1 MRAVLK
7 LERFDNDRY
16 AKYMGH
22 DKSNCWVARLLGL
35 DEKWGFA
42 REFIRGQ
49 ADWSQAKMTGS
60 RGIFV
65 YYALPNGI
73 YEVNKRISWKH
84 VKRYFIRVENAEIT
98 EIDREEVLRCLTSDT
113 SESAS

>member
-7 LERFDNDRY
+7 LERFDNIGY
-16 AKYMGH
+16 ARFMGR
-22 DKSNCWVARLLGL
+22 DKSNCWVARLKGL

-42 REFIRGQ
+42 REFIHGQ
-49 ADWSQAKMTGS
+49 ADWSRAKMTGS

-65 YYALPNGI
+65 YYALADGL

-84 VKRYFIRVENAEIT
+84 VKRYFIRIENAEIM
-98 EIDREEVLRCLTSDT
+98 EISREEVVKCLSKN
-113 SESAS
+113 AA